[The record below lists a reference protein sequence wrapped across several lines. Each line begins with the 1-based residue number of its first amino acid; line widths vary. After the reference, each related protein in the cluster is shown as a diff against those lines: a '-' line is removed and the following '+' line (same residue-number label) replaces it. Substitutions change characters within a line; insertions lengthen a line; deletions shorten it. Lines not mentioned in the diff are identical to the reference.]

1 MVFLLFFLLL
11 LLLLFSIPFVNYPPS
26 FFSQFRALSRR
37 KARRK
42 AKQAD
47 AFTHRKTVTC
57 NIGDQPTGPAKMRR
71 KAEKG
76 GGDGGEGKG
85 GREVVSCLHLPPWQ
99 MNPFVSTRR
108 VIRCVAG
115 GQRAEELNLTESD
128 KKQGGGGKGCK
139 SRALHSLIRSST
151 DCRRLTRRI
160 VMADLRRE
168 ITPDG
173 RIPVSIHY
181 F

>member
-1 MVFLLFFLLL
+1 
-11 LLLLFSIPFVNYPPS
+11 
-26 FFSQFRALSRR
+26 
-37 KARRK
+37 
-42 AKQAD
+42 
-47 AFTHRKTVTC
+47 
-57 NIGDQPTGPAKMRR
+57 MRR

-99 MNPFVSTRR
+99 MNSFVSTRR

-115 GQRAEELNLTESD
+115 GQRAEGLNLTESD